1 MKHAR
6 LEEMVKGWFVGDFS
20 PTAHQTQAC
29 EVAVKHYSAGDHE
42 SAHYHKVATE
52 ITLVISG
59 HVRMAGREW
68 GPGDIVVLSPGEV
81 TDFEALTDT
90 INVVV
95 KTPGALDD
103 KFLVKAEMA
112 EERQKR

>member
-1 MKHAR
+1 MKHAK
-6 LEEMVKGWFVGDFS
+6 LEDMVKGWFVGGFS

-29 EVAVKHYSAGDHE
+29 EVAVKHYTAGDRE
-42 SAHYHKVATE
+42 SAHYHRVATE

-59 HVRMAGREW
+59 HVRMVGRDW
-68 GPGDIVVLSPGEV
+68 GAGDIVVLSPGEV

-95 KTPGALDD
+95 KTPGSMDD
-103 KFLVKAEMA
+103 KYLVKLETSN
-112 EERQKR
+112 ERNKK